1 MSVNSNTNLDRAI
14 VSTIA
19 FFDIFSYPLSAFE
32 VFKYLQ
38 KNCSYFQVVLVL
50 QSLEERNVV
59 SSKNSF
65 YCLKGKEN
73 NFNIRQKRYNYTK
86 KKIKIARKWSK
97 IFKAFTNLKLLA
109 LSNSIGS
116 YNLREGGDIDLFI
129 ITKKNKIWTS
139 RFILAFIGKLFH
151 LRPSPENEKDKLCLS
166 FFISEANLNLQNY
179 TKENDLY
186 FLYWLVNLSSIYDKD
201 NYLNKLLGENKWIK
215 NYLPNYFK
223 IVSIDNKKNREDKKK
238 ISYKKNSNNGF
249 IENFLKKIQW
259 KLFPQEIKNK
269 ANKNKEVIINDEVLK
284 LHVLDRRD
292 YFYQKYLERMEAYE
306 DKL

>member
-1 MSVNSNTNLDRAI
+1 MLVNSNTNLDRAI

-38 KNCSYFQVVLVL
+38 KNCSYFQVVLAL
-50 QSLEERNVV
+50 ESLETRNVI
-59 SSKNSF
+59 SSKHSF
-65 YCLKGKEN
+65 YCLEGKEN
-73 NFNIRQKRYNYTK
+73 NFSIRQKRYNYTK

-97 IFKAFTNLKLLA
+97 IFKIFTGLKLLA

-116 YNLREGGDIDLFI
+116 YNLREGGDIDLFV

-139 RFILAFIGKLFH
+139 RFILAFIGKLFN

-166 FFISEANLNLQNY
+166 FFVSEVNLNLQNY
-179 TKENDLY
+179 TKENDFY
-186 FLYWLVNLSSIYDKD
+186 FLYWLVNLSAVYDKD
-201 NYLNKLLGENKWIK
+201 NYLNKLLAENVWVK

-223 IVSIDNKKNREDKKK
+223 IVNVDNNIKD
-238 ISYKKNSNNGF
+238 YKNSSNGF
-249 IENFLKKIQW
+249 IENYLKKIQW
-259 KLFPQEIKNK
+259 HLFPQEIKDKVNK
-269 ANKNKEVIINDEVLK
+269 GKEVIINDEVLK
-284 LHVLDRRD
+284 LHVLDRRE
-292 YFYQKYLERMEAYE
+292 YFYQKYLERMKVYE